1 MGCLAEYY
9 FATEAMSKGFTISM
23 PLLDSSAYDCI
34 LDNGTKLL
42 KIQIKAIYK
51 KRKVRNKNKWKLNLR
66 NGDNFY
72 DLKDVDFF
80 AIYNDDLNGF
90 FIIRNNQQ
98 KSLVIN
104 ANGKYKDNF
113 NNFALFY

>member
-1 MGCLAEYY
+1 M
-9 FATEAMSKGFTISM
+9 ISM

-34 LDNGTKLL
+34 LDNGSKLL

-51 KRKVRNKNKWKLNLR
+51 KAKVRNKNKWKINLR

-72 DLKDVDFF
+72 NLNDVDFF
-80 AIYNDDLNGF
+80 AIYHADLNGF
-90 FIIRNNQQ
+90 FIIPNNKQ

-104 ANGKYKDNF
+104 ANGKYKNNF